1 MRRLPLLWLA
11 LAAPALAQET
21 DAGVAETAVVLE
33 SSRDGGVT
41 PEAETEVAAA
51 DRVGRHFAFTWDT
64 KGPNAGEADVQVW
77 LTPRWGRLD
86 GFTAFDLRAGVLQG
100 LPRDWAAGVFI
111 DAFPSS
117 RGVTQEPSIDARLTL
132 HVQNRGT
139 LGRYLAYGAQAEV
152 GAGVNGF
159 AVAALAALDA
169 DLGPVRIALN
179 ADGFTQ
185 TAWSSRIADAFTTS
199 RARQTLG
206 FSYTL
211 ANGFSFG
218 IEAQNRFS
226 WVKGD
231 SLGAAV
237 LIGPAVAYRGARF
250 WWTLSMLPQVAAHKP
265 DAQRGGDPLELVDN
279 ERFTLRLSAGVI
291 AR

>member
-1 MRRLPLLWLA
+1 MRRLPLLLLA
-11 LAAPALAQET
+11 LAAPALGQQGDGGVAVPPAAPGASA
-21 DAGVAETAVVLE
+21 DAGVAAA
-33 SSRDGGVT
+33 
-41 PEAETEVAAA
+41 PEAG
-51 DRVGRHFAFTWDT
+51 VGRHFAFTWDT
-64 KGPNAGEADVQVW
+64 KGPSAGEADVQLW

-117 RGVTQEPSIDARLTL
+117 RGVTQEPAIDARLTL

-139 LGRYLAYGAQAEV
+139 LGRHLAYGAQAEV

-179 ADGFTQ
+179 VDGFTQ

-218 IEAQNRFS
+218 IEAQNRLS

-231 SLGAAV
+231 YLGDAV
-237 LIGPAVAYRGARF
+237 LLGPAIAYRGTRF
-250 WWTLSMLPQVAAHKP
+250 WWNISMLPQVAAHKP
-265 DAQRGGDPLELVDN
+265 EAQRGGDPLELIDN
-279 ERFTLRLSAGVI
+279 ERFTLRLSGGVI